1 MSKRSRRIANLIAE
15 GRVAWL
21 VPIASLALSIIG
33 IVAIDTAVAGDT
45 GISRSALK
53 QIMFLVA
60 GLVAAVAVAAV
71 HYRAVGQ
78 ASRFLYLLGLG
89 VLAFLITPGVPASI
103 VRARNGA
110 RSWIDLGPIDIQPSE
125 LVKIVFV
132 LALAYSLRFTSSH
145 RTLRGLFIPGLI
157 TFVPVALIT
166 LQPDLGT
173 AALFIPALF
182 AVLIAAG
189 AKLRHMAIIVLAAA
203 LAAPASFPILKPH
216 QQARIVGLVKQ
227 FQGDTSADQDV
238 NFQARTAQ
246 TLIGAGGATGSGA
259 DRSRV
264 LLKFNALPEADND
277 MVFSVVINRWGFF
290 GGIAVMGLYFLW
302 IAAAFITAAA
312 TREPLGRLTIVGLS
326 AFVAAQ
332 AFINIGM
339 NLGVVPIIGIT
350 LPFVSAGGS
359 SMISL
364 WIGVGLIVSIAVRR
378 PISPARHSFEYNE

>member
-1 MSKRSRRIANLIAE
+1 MSNRSRRLANLIAE
-15 GRVAWL
+15 GRVVWL
-21 VPIASLALSIIG
+21 VPLASLALSIVG
-33 IVAIDTAVAGDT
+33 IIAINTALGGESGFAK
-45 GISRSALK
+45 SAVK
-53 QIMFLVA
+53 QSLFLVA
-60 GLVAAVAVAAV
+60 GLVAAAAVASV

-78 ASRFLYLLGLG
+78 AARFLYLLGLG
-89 VLAFLITPGVPASI
+89 ILAFLIIPGVPTAI
-103 VRARNGA
+103 VRPRNGA

-125 LVKIVFV
+125 IVKVVFV
-132 LALAYSLRFTSSH
+132 LALAYSLRFTSAH
-145 RTLRGLFIPGLI
+145 RTLRGLLIPGLI

-173 AALFIPALF
+173 ATLFIPALF

-203 LAAPASFPILKPH
+203 LAGPASYPILKPH

-246 TLIGAGGATGSGA
+246 TLIGAGGATGAGA

-277 MVFSVVINRWGFF
+277 MVYSVIVNRWGFF
-290 GGIAVMGLYFLW
+290 GGVVVMGLYFLW
-302 IAAAFITAAA
+302 IAAAFATAAA

-378 PISPARHSFEYNE
+378 PTFPARHTFEYND